1 MTPLDFTEWLPIR
14 AFEQAGSWQLD
25 WAWFGTAPLA
35 RPFFSDDVD
44 DALRLPFNL
53 ALRRQTGLDA
63 LFDWQ
68 ARSPGLEPSLLVF
81 HTSRCGS
88 TLLAQLLRALP
99 GHVVLSEPP
108 PLDALLRV
116 HYRDPTASAWQADA
130 VRALFSAYGQRRC
143 GDETRLVVK
152 LDAWNLFEAQLLRR
166 LYPEVPCLFLYRDP
180 LEVVV
185 SQRRQPGLH
194 AVPGLLGPSGLD
206 GLPGREAVAPGD
218 YLAWMVGHLLQ
229 AGFGLCA
236 AGEAVALNYRELPDA
251 LWGHLGPLL
260 GIDPAAVPHL
270 QAVAGRDAKRPGQA
284 FSADGEAKR
293 NEADEATR
301 AAVERWARA
310 PYQALEALPPP
321 PLVNDASHSLPK
333 PPNGD
338 FSMVAN

>member
-1 MTPLDFTEWLPIR
+1 MEHAMTALDFTEWLPIR
-14 AFEQAGSWQLD
+14 AFEQAGNWQLD
-25 WAWFGTAPLA
+25 WAWFGTTPLA

-44 DALRLPFNL
+44 EALRLPFNL

-63 LFDWQ
+63 LLDWQ

-108 PLDALLRV
+108 PLDAVLRA
-116 HYRDPTASAWQADA
+116 HYRDPGASAWQAET
-130 VRALFSAYGQRRC
+130 VRALCSAYGQRRR

-185 SQRRQPGLH
+185 SHQRQPGLH

-206 GLPGREAVAPGD
+206 GLPGREALAPGD
-218 YLAWMVGHLLQ
+218 YLAWMVGQLLQ
-229 AGFGLCA
+229 AGLDLCA
-236 AGEAVALNYRELPDA
+236 AGEAVPLNYRELPGA
-251 LWGHLGPLL
+251 LWGRLGPLL

-270 QAVAGRDAKRPGQA
+270 QAVAGHDAKRPAMA

-293 NEADEATR
+293 SEADDATR

-310 PYQALEALPPP
+310 PYEALEALSPRQ
-321 PLVNDASHSLPK
+321 L
-333 PPNGD
+333 
-338 FSMVAN
+338 